1 MDHKCLYVTPDAER
15 GAERHRD
22 LRYCHLGLK
31 NGEVNRMTPKEALRE
46 CQAFRRLTDDRLE
59 QIVAL
64 CSEQVYEPGTTIF
77 QTGSMAEQVF
87 VLVEGK
93 VALQME
99 APIGQLQLRKR
110 VTLDTIGNGE
120 LFGWSGMV
128 EPYVYTLSAICLR
141 TSTIL
146 SIDARKLSSL
156 LEENCPIAYEV
167 LQGLTVVISS
177 RLHDTMQL
185 LVTERSLA

>member
-1 MDHKCLYVTPDAER
+1 
-15 GAERHRD
+15 
-22 LRYCHLGLK
+22 
-31 NGEVNRMTPKEALRE
+31 MTPKEALRE

-59 QIVAL
+59 KVAAL
-64 CSEQVYEPGTTIF
+64 CSEQVYQAGTTVF
-77 QTGSMAEQVF
+77 QSGSMAEQVF
-87 VLVEGK
+87 VLLEGK

-99 APIGQLQLRKR
+99 APMGQLQLRKR
-110 VTLDTIGNGE
+110 VTVDTIGNSE

-128 EPYVYTLSAICLR
+128 EPYIYTLSAICLR
-141 TSTIL
+141 TSTVL

-156 LEENCPIAYEV
+156 LEEDCSIAYEV
-167 LQGLTVVISS
+167 LQGLTSVISS